1 MCLCVAII
9 RLAGLD
15 STDEGRE
22 PVSES
27 DEVYLNAGESSTR
40 RTLVLIKGPLEL
52 LLLVVIPALL
62 ILLAVTITIVVLCV
76 LCRRHGNGRG
86 SGGDRAAGGSARSGG
101 SNIYTYQS
109 ANASGDGRAFA
120 GALGG
125 PTGPVTRVG
134 SKTSSA
140 NDVELHFDFGRGVPV
155 IFAEELEQLAPLGP
169 IPPPPFAAANNR
181 TLQRNGARTAGGARS
196 SRSHKQFDE

>member
-1 MCLCVAII
+1 MWFCEAII

-15 STDEGRE
+15 SMQEGGE
-22 PVSES
+22 PAGDS
-27 DEVYLNAGESSTR
+27 DEVYLNAGESSTS

-62 ILLAVTITIVVLCV
+62 ILLAVTITIVVFCV
-76 LCRRHGNGRG
+76 LCRRHGNGG
-86 SGGDRAAGGSARSGG
+86 ENGGG
-101 SNIYTYQS
+101 NIYTYQS
-109 ANASGDGRAFA
+109 ANASGDGRAFT

-125 PTGPVTRVG
+125 ATGAVTRIG

-155 IFAEELEQLAPLGP
+155 IFAEELETLAPLGP
-169 IPPPPFAAANNR
+169 IPPPSFATANNR
-181 TLQRNGARTAGGARS
+181 TLQRNGARAAGGARS